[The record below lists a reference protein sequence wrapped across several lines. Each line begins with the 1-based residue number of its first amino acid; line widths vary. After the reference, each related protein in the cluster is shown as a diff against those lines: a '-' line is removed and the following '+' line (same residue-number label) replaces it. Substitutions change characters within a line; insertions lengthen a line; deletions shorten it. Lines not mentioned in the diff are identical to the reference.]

1 MQARCS
7 REATMAVLILQWRHT
22 IGLSA
27 ILATAFIA
35 LLLGPAFAQK
45 PALDLMREKQVD
57 PAVEKYR
64 KAVDQEY
71 NATIQKIPE
80 QKKKSNDPW
89 GSLRSAEPAKK

>member
-1 MQARCS
+1 
-7 REATMAVLILQWRHT
+7 MAVLIFQRRHT
-22 IGLSA
+22 IGLSV
-27 ILATAFIA
+27 ILIIAFIA
-35 LLLGPAFAQK
+35 LLLRPAFAQK
-45 PALDLMREKQVD
+45 PSINLMREKSVD
-57 PAVEKYR
+57 SAVEKYR

>member
-1 MQARCS
+1 
-7 REATMAVLILQWRHT
+7 
-22 IGLSA
+22 
-27 ILATAFIA
+27 

-71 NATIQKIPE
+71 NSTIQKIPE

-89 GSLRSAEPAKK
+89 ESLRSAEPIKK